1 MQRAGW
7 HKIDPYQEDSYAEAE
22 SQYRRETEQE
32 PPVFGTVK
40 LRIGQHWFMF
50 DHIRPHLRDALELH
64 KPKGKRSL
72 GAQYLAALLHS
83 DELHRE
89 HLVEATP
96 KLLEIMEQVK
106 PI

>member
-1 MQRAGW
+1 MTRAGW
-7 HKIDPYQEDSYAEAE
+7 HKVNAFQDDDYAEAE
-22 SQYRRETEQE
+22 GQYRRETEQE

-40 LRIGQHWFMF
+40 LRIGRHWYMY
-50 DHIRPHLRDALELH
+50 DHVRGPLREALELH

-96 KLLEIMEQVK
+96 KLLEIMEQIK